1 MASPSSI
8 QGAIP
13 WRRCIR
19 PHALRLPARRPLT
32 TSHPFRQS
40 NPSNPLRSSAET
52 RAREH
57 ALAQSRRSITLSAAG
72 IAACA
77 VAMYG
82 VIHLDLFG
90 LEKLETDTTTT
101 TTTTNTNNKKDN
113 NKTMLD
119 GPAGFTNDTSASSPA
134 MILQG
139 PDGSTQVETGT
150 SSVPYF
156 PSTMRLPTRSSTLQP
171 GDTLPAAGSDSDAE
185 EEYQLLG
192 LGIRTVSFLRI
203 QVYVVGLYIATKDL
217 PELQQRLVRTAVNP
231 PKEVDSPAVVQP
243 TTGAGSVAF
252 ATSLVPGEREAL
264 KKLLLDEERGDA
276 AWSAVLREGG
286 LRTAWRVVP
295 TRNTDFLHLRDG
307 WVRGLAARAQKYSLS
322 PLPDTSSSSSS
333 SSGGKK
339 EGEFADESFGR
350 AVGEFK
356 ALFGGGGGGG
366 KKGVSKGQTLVLV
379 RDADGALEG
388 LVQAE
393 VDKPGMRFLGRV
405 SDERISRLVWLNYL
419 AGKNVSS
426 EGARR
431 NVVDGVMGVV
441 ERPVGTI

>member
-19 PHALRLPARRPLT
+19 PQLRLPTRRPLT
-32 TSHPFRQS
+32 TSTPLRQTHP
-40 NPSNPLRSSAET
+40 PNPLRSSADT
-52 RAREH
+52 RAREQ
-57 ALAQSRRSITLSAAG
+57 ALAQSRRSISLSAAG

-82 VIHLDLFG
+82 VIQLDPFG
-90 LEKLETDTTTT
+90 LETLDPNTT
-101 TTTTNTNNKKDN
+101 TTTTNSDSDSK

-119 GPAGFTNDTSASSPA
+119 GPPGFPDTSASSPA

-150 SSVPYF
+150 SSVPHF

-171 GDTLPAAGSDSDAE
+171 GDALPASGDDGAS

-286 LRTAWRVVP
+286 LRMAWRVVP

-307 WVRGLAARAQKYSLS
+307 WVRGLAARAQKYTLS
-322 PLPDTSSSSSS
+322 PLPDTSDSSG
-333 SSGGKK
+333 GGKK
-339 EGEFADESFGR
+339 EGEFKDESFGT

-366 KKGVSKGQTLVLV
+366 KKSVSKGQTLVLV

-393 VDKPGMRFLGRV
+393 VGKSGMRFLGRV

-426 EGARR
+426 DGARR
-431 NVVDGVMGVV
+431 SVVDGVMGVV

>member
-1 MASPSSI
+1 MSAASCQPLAVPDLAGRHPLA
-8 QGAIP
+8 QVHPPATP
-13 WRRCIR
+13 P
-19 PHALRLPARRPLT
+19 PHPPPPNNQPALRQT
-32 TSHPFRQS
+32 TP
-40 NPSNPLRSSAET
+40 PNPLRSSADT
-52 RAREH
+52 RAREQ
-57 ALAQSRRSITLSAAG
+57 ALAQSRRSISLSAAG

-82 VIHLDLFG
+82 VIQLDPFG
-90 LEKLETDTTTT
+90 LEKLEP
-101 TTTTNTNNKKDN
+101 TTTTNNNDN
-113 NKTMLD
+113 NDSKNKTMLD
-119 GPAGFTNDTSASSPA
+119 GPPGFPDTSASSPA

-150 SSVPYF
+150 SSVPHF

-171 GDTLPAAGSDSDAE
+171 GDALPASGDDGAS

-286 LRTAWRVVP
+286 LRMAWRVVP

-307 WVRGLAARAQKYSLS
+307 WVRGLAARAQRYTIS
-322 PLPDTSSSSSS
+322 PLPDTSSL
-333 SSGGKK
+333 SSGGRK
-339 EGEFADESFGR
+339 EGEFTDESFGR

-379 RDADGALEG
+379 RGEDGALEG

-393 VDKPGMRFLGRV
+393 VGKPGMRFLGRV
-405 SDERISRLVWLNYL
+405 RDERISRLVWLNYL

-431 NVVDGVMGVV
+431 SVVDGVMGVV

>member
-19 PHALRLPARRPLT
+19 PHTLRLPTRRPLT
-32 TSHPFRQS
+32 TSPPVRQS
-40 NPSNPLRSSAET
+40 NAGPNPLRSSADT

-57 ALAQSRRSITLSAAG
+57 ALAQSRRSISLSAAG

-90 LEKLETDTTTT
+90 LEKLEPD
-101 TTTTNTNNKKDN
+101 NSNNKKDA
-113 NKTMLD
+113 KTLLD
-119 GPAGFTNDTSASSPA
+119 GPTGFTGPDADTSASSPA

-156 PSTMRLPTRSSTLQP
+156 PSTMRLPTRSSNLQP
-171 GDTLPAAGSDSDAE
+171 GDALPAAGDDGAA

-243 TTGAGSVAF
+243 TTTGAGSVAF
-252 ATSLVPGEREAL
+252 ATSLVPGERDAL

-286 LRTAWRVVP
+286 LRMAWRVVP

-307 WVRGLAARAQKYSLS
+307 WVRGLAARAQKYTIS

-333 SSGGKK
+333 SGGGRK
-339 EGEFADESFGR
+339 EGEFTDESFGK

-366 KKGVSKGQTLVLV
+366 KKSVSKGQTLVLV

-393 VDKPGMRFLGRV
+393 VNKPGMRFLGRV
-405 SDERISRLVWLNYL
+405 RDERISRLVWLNYL

-426 EGARR
+426 DGARR